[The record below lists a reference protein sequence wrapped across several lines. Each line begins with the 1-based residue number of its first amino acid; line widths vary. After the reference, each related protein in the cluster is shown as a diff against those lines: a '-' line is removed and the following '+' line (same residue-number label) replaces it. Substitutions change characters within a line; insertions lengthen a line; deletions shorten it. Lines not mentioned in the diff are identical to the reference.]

1 MSPMPDIDS
10 LRKAI
15 KVSVCVSLFIET
27 SDEGTSTCFLTSW
40 KTFSFQLELC
50 ATCA

>member
-15 KVSVCVSLFIET
+15 KVSVYVSLFIET
-27 SDEGTSTCFLTSW
+27 SDEGTSTCSW
-40 KTFSFQLELC
+40 KTFSFQLE
-50 ATCA
+50 